1 LSRIATTHSCAL
13 TLHPLPQAEEDA
25 KRPVMVIKMPPLRI
39 WIATALVI
47 VVVVAVWKFIDW
59 RTQPPPPPH
68 PVVAPTP
75 P

>member
-1 LSRIATTHSCAL
+1 MSADKLSR
-13 TLHPLPQAEEDA
+13 
-25 KRPVMVIKMPPLRI
+25 LRA
-39 WIATALVI
+39 WIATGVVI
-47 VVVVAVWKFIDW
+47 FVVIAVWKFIDW